1 LHFRDLPSQVD
12 RFLLCFLY
20 LSLSQ
25 VINGTADANQKRAS
39 VIKVLAEEI
48 RTSMKFKMEMWEKNP
63 RRKKALAVM
72 ATRAKEGMLTM
83 KKPRIIFLS
92 IILSTWATVSAVAQ
106 AQEKSPFVRLDAAL
120 NDIVPP
126 DVKVEKLADG
136 FRFTEGPVWVR
147 KGGYLLFSDIP
158 GNVIHKWNPADG
170 KVSVLLE
177 KSGFTG
183 SDATGVGREV
193 ITEGPEVFY
202 NIGSNGITLDRQGR
216 VVYNA
221 MGDRQIVRLEADG
234 RRTVLAS
241 HYEGKRLNSTNDLVY
256 KSDGSLYFTDPPS
269 ALRGGDNDPKKEL
282 PFTGVF
288 MLKDGKLQLLIQ
300 DIRPNG
306 LTFSPDE
313 KYLYVADTN
322 KRSVVRY
329 EVRPDGTVANG
340 QVFIDMSSEKT
351 PGGPDGM
358 KVDEKG
364 NLYSTGP
371 GGVWIISPAGK
382 HLGTLVF
389 PERPANFAFGDAD
402 GKTLYVTARRGL
414 YRIRLKIPGIRP

>member
-1 LHFRDLPSQVD
+1 
-12 RFLLCFLY
+12 
-20 LSLSQ
+20 
-25 VINGTADANQKRAS
+25 
-39 VIKVLAEEI
+39 
-48 RTSMKFKMEMWEKNP
+48 M
-63 RRKKALAVM
+63 RKP
-72 ATRAKEGMLTM
+72 G
-83 KKPRIIFLS
+83 IIFLS
-92 IILSTWATVSAVAQ
+92 IILSTWATVLAAAQ
-106 AQEKSPFVRLDAAL
+106 AQEKSPVVRLDAAL
-120 NDIVPP
+120 DDIVPP

-158 GNVIHKWNPADG
+158 GNVIHKWNAADG
-170 KVSVLLE
+170 KVSIFLD

-183 SDATGVGREV
+183 TDPTGVGREV
-193 ITEGPEVFY
+193 TEGPEVFY

-221 MGDRQIVRLEADG
+221 MGDRQIVRLEEDG

-288 MLKDGKLQLLIQ
+288 MLKDGKLQLLTK

-306 LTFSPDE
+306 LAFSPDE
-313 KYLYVADTN
+313 KYLYAADTA
-322 KRSVVRY
+322 KRAVMRF
-329 EVRPDGTVANG
+329 EVQPDGAVANG
-340 QVFIDMSSEKT
+340 QVFIAMSSDKA

-358 KVDEKG
+358 KVDQKG

-371 GGVWIISPAGK
+371 GGIWIISPEGK

-414 YRIRLKIPGIRP
+414 YRVRLNIPVIRP